1 MTFKFKKGG
10 SGVRNL
16 KEGMNQ
22 GIEVLLSPCSWFSGT
37 QWGWMGNMKE
47 GLLL

>member
-22 GIEVLLSPCSWFSGT
+22 GIEVSCRLAHGYKAVNGD
-37 QWGWMGNMKE
+37 GWE
-47 GLLL
+47 I